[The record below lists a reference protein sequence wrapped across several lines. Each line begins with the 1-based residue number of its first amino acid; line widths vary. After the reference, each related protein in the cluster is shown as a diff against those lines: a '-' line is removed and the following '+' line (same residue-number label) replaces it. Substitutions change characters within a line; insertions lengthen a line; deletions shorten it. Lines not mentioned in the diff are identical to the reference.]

1 MCQRRGR
8 DHTLERRNNVC
19 ACKFAT
25 ARSNRRRRRR
35 QRCGKDCARG
45 GGDRRQSE
53 RDRWSVTKTKR
64 QCTKFPDRVPGMGE
78 TVDDHRQPGNPSIL
92 YSVFWTVANPPCS
105 DFHPSHHHVHP
116 MRRKVAYVACLD
128 HYGLWMGSS
137 FDAPS
142 NRHFSLFILGQ
153 KFHHWMAIF
162 ALAPPRVWFC
172 NKHSTIHMHLGKPFS
187 KLLLMATS
195 LDTPASTPSKL
206 MQDSCVRQYTS
217 CKAVVHY
224 QEARRNAKK
233 CFSRGS
239 GSHCGRGEDRIL
251 RRKL

>member
-1 MCQRRGR
+1 MTRCTHRMVAGTKEDTEIDHTVCQRRGR

-137 FDAPS
+137 FDGRS
-142 NRHFSLFILGQ
+142 NRHFSYWAKNFTLEWQFS
-153 KFHHWMAIF
+153 HWPLLECGFAI
-162 ALAPPRVWFC
+162 
-172 NKHSTIHMHLGKPFS
+172 
-187 KLLLMATS
+187 
-195 LDTPASTPSKL
+195 STPQSTCTL
-206 MQDSCVRQYTS
+206 ASPSLNCSWWRPPWTPL
-217 CKAVVHY
+217 HPLHP
-224 QEARRNAKK
+224 N
-233 CFSRGS
+233 
-239 GSHCGRGEDRIL
+239 
-251 RRKL
+251 